1 MQVNFFS
8 LQTLG
13 CTAVSA
19 GDKKGFLK
27 GVISVQSKK
36 EYFQIWRQQQS
47 SSSQE
52 LLCLMLS
59 KVVERG
65 DEENPL
71 EYGLMLLSTT

>member
-1 MQVNFFS
+1 MQVTYIIFFS

-52 LLCLMLS
+52 VLCLMLS
-59 KVVERG
+59 KVGER
-65 DEENPL
+65 EKEMKKILWN
-71 EYGLMLLSTT
+71 MV